1 MKSNLIS
8 KSETDDL
15 LKQVSTQWKIQIPKA
30 KNLMIYRIMENVQMG
45 TAKEIMIL
53 QIEETY
59 RPGLSQLSLL
69 EKCPHVLVDMGA
81 VKFMCNGANV
91 MRPGITSYSEFDKE
105 QVVCVIEESQH
116 KFLAVGKSLVPSS
129 ELETMEKG
137 EVIKTCIT
145 FLTSIGRLEKLLQTK
160 G

>member
-1 MKSNLIS
+1 LKSNLIS

-15 LKQVSTQWKIQIPKA
+15 LKQVSAQWKIEIPKA
-30 KNLMIYRIMENVQMG
+30 KNLKMHRIMDNVQIF
-45 TAKEIMIL
+45 TANDIMIL
-53 QIEETY
+53 KIEETY
-59 RPGLSQLSLL
+59 LPFLSQTSLL
-69 EKCPHVLVDMGA
+69 EKFPHVLVDMGA

-91 MRPGITSYSEFDKE
+91 MRPGIRSHSEFDRE

-137 EVIKTCIT
+137 EVIKNMHYISDKYWEIGKIIT
-145 FLTSIGRLEKLLQTK
+145 N
-160 G
+160 